1 MDDSLYPRV
10 VRMVGRV
17 RVRIGET
24 EVELEGEEAFV
35 EKHLKEV
42 LAYLD
47 RSGRAGRDLPA
58 KIIQAAETEARSKPT
73 REPSPAEY
81 YRQTNASTGTETLIV
96 LAKYMEDYRGKSE
109 FTPADLNK
117 IAGEAKLADIHSQYV
132 TYAMKQGFL
141 RQVSKGKYALTLSG
155 EDAVLGLAKKAAA

>member
-1 MDDSLYPRV
+1 
-10 VRMVGRV
+10 MVGRV

-42 LAYLD
+42 LDYLD
-47 RSGRAGRDLPA
+47 RSGGRVGRDLPA
-58 KIIQAAETEARSKPT
+58 KIIQAAETEAKSKPT
-73 REPSPAEY
+73 RELSPAEY

-96 LAKYMEDYRGKSE
+96 LAKYMEDYREKSE
-109 FTPADLNK
+109 FTRADINK

-155 EDAVLGLAKKAAA
+155 EDAVLGLSKKAAA